1 MSIEKPITLA
11 IQWMVIHLINYERY
25 PPFTEKL
32 ARMKIY
38 KKIPLGLLRWFL
50 KASFSTFWVK
60 FGNTIQKFRFSF
72 DPIQATEN
80 NVPSEKK
87 LFTCNFH
94 RKLPSNFLTTLISSI
109 HFLGGDRRNLT
120 PGQITNELNR
130 SGDELQTISNTTL
143 I

>member
-1 MSIEKPITLA
+1 M
-11 IQWMVIHLINYERY
+11 
-25 PPFTEKL
+25 
-32 ARMKIY
+32 
-38 KKIPLGLLRWFL
+38 LRWFL

-72 DPIQATEN
+72 DPIEATEN

-94 RKLPSNFLTTLISSI
+94 RKLPSNFLTTLISSY

-120 PGQITNELNR
+120 PVQITNEINR
-130 SGDELQTISNTTL
+130 SGDELRTISNTILRHLTALSNHDNLTRTRDRL
-143 I
+143 IDLTPRTVIRPWCFTPVLVITW